1 MIGVESG
8 SVEGSNTWCM
18 QLEVAP
24 SEVTPVEVAKAGEE
38 DRHPPG
44 INRKRKFALRIG
56 SLAAADAWRPASE
69 GESAGGSPIE
79 SVAPV
84 LA

>member
-1 MIGVESG
+1 
-8 SVEGSNTWCM
+8 M

-24 SEVTPVEVAKAGEE
+24 PEVTPVEVAKAGEK
-38 DRHPPG
+38 DRHPQEL
-44 INRKRKFALRIG
+44 IANESLRSGIG

-69 GESAGGSPIE
+69 GESAGGLPIE